1 MVSMLAFNG
10 GFGLISILDQ
20 GCWQDIIQNKNNLY
34 RLLYGPFMNLI
45 VEGLVRIEP
54 ISLMPNNRV
63 TAVISAQYLLLL

>member
-1 MVSMLAFNG
+1 
-10 GFGLISILDQ
+10 
-20 GCWQDIIQNKNNLY
+20 KNNLY